1 MIEIQGKYNTA
12 KVFCD
17 IPESAAYA
25 QILNMMCQCWSA
37 DMQVRI
43 MPDVHAGKGCTVG
56 TTMTIKD
63 KIVPNLVGV
72 DVGCG
77 MLVAK
82 IKDPFIEFGKLDK
95 VIHEKIPSGKNHRK
109 DKHPLARQF
118 SLDDLIA
125 DVKPDELL
133 SIGSLGGGNH
143 FIEVDRDDDGFFY
156 VVIHSGSRHL
166 GVAVCDYWQHK
177 AIEECKTRTDE
188 RGAIIAKLKSEGRET
203 EIEHALQNIEHFS
216 TPPALAYLQGE
227 SFDGYLHDMAIAQE
241 FAVLNREAM
250 MSEIVKNMG
259 FHVIDKFCTIHNYI
273 DLDRM
278 ILRKGSVSAQAGERL
293 IIPMNMRDGALICV
307 GKGNPDW
314 NYSAP
319 HGAGRIMSRS
329 VAKDTV
335 SMEEYKKS
343 MEGIYT
349 TCVNAGTKDESP
361 MAYKPMQ
368 EIIDNIGDTVDI
380 EKIIKPVY
388 NFKAAY

>member
-1 MIEIQGKYNTA
+1 MQIQGKYNTA

-17 IPESAAYA
+17 MPESAAYA
-25 QILNMMCQCWSA
+25 QILNMMCQCWA
-37 DMQVRI
+37 AGMQVRI

-56 TTMTIKD
+56 TTMTITD

-72 DVGCG
+72 DIGCG

-82 IKDPFIEFGKLDK
+82 IKDKFIEFGKLDK
-95 VIHEKIPSGKNHRK
+95 VIRDRIPSGKAHRK

-125 DVKPDELL
+125 DASPEELL

-143 FIEVDRDDDGFFY
+143 FIEIDQDDEGSFY

-166 GVAVCDYWQHK
+166 GVATCEYWQRK
-177 AIEECKTRTDE
+177 AIAECKARTDE
-188 RGAIIAKLKSEGRET
+188 RGAIIARLKSEGREKD
-203 EIEHALQNIEHFS
+203 IEAALKDVQHFS
-216 TPPALAYLQGE
+216 TPNELAYLQGE
-227 SFDGYLHDMAIAQE
+227 SFDGYLHDMSIVQD
-241 FAVLNREAM
+241 FAVYNREAM
-250 MSEIVKNMG
+250 LQEIVKGMG
-259 FHVIDKFCTIHNYI
+259 FHVVEKFSTIHNYI
-273 DLDRM
+273 DLKHR
-278 ILRKGSVSAQAGERL
+278 ILRKGSVSAQSGERL

-335 SMEEYKKS
+335 SMDEYKKS
-343 MEGIYT
+343 MDGIYT
-349 TCVNAGTKDESP
+349 TCVSAATKDESP
-361 MAYKPMQ
+361 MVYKPMQ
-368 EIIDNIGDTVDI
+368 EIIANIGDTVEI